1 MDPTR
6 PDTPTRAAILPP
18 EPGAEGVGESFV
30 SLMLEHAIDG
40 MCLIREDGTI
50 LATTPAIDRM
60 LGLAP
65 GSMVGTFGLERVHP
79 DDQHSALEAL
89 AGLASGVED
98 DGEYEVFRFLHEDG
112 HYVVVELITN
122 AQPMDLPGIT
132 EGSFVLTV
140 RDVTEVHEA
149 RLPGAQSRAP
159 RAARGRRVAIRRRAR
174 R

>member
-30 SLMLEHAIDG
+30 SLMIEHAIDG

-79 DDQHSALEAL
+79 DDQHRALEAL

-122 AQPMDLPGIT
+122 AQ
-132 EGSFVLTV
+132 
-140 RDVTEVHEA
+140 
-149 RLPGAQSRAP
+149 
-159 RAARGRRVAIRRRAR
+159 RVGGK
-174 R
+174 